1 MKNMKCYLSLVI
13 FYWLWPNWS
22 TAQVTSDPA
31 GSPLTL
37 DQCIEYALANRP
49 AVRQSALDEE
59 IGEREIKANLAG
71 WLPQLSAQYNLQH
84 YLKMPVTLF
93 PNDNGQLTPRTIG
106 TANSSALNLQL
117 NQALYNNDVLLAR
130 RASRYV
136 RTRNDQATTD
146 ARINTVVAVS
156 KAFYDILLT
165 QEQLRILD
173 EALARQQKQ
182 QQDAMA
188 QYQQGLV
195 DKTDYQRASIT
206 LSNTRSDR
214 RRSAESLKFKTAYL
228 KELMGLTP
236 EKPLQLAFDRAQM
249 QQNIPADTTQGVV
262 FANRVEYQ
270 QLETLKAL
278 QGLNVSYYRYGFL
291 PSVSAFGNYN
301 LVYQDNEFARLYNQS
316 FPNSLVGLSV
326 GVPLFQG
333 TRRLQNLHRA
343 RLLDRRL
350 DLDLANLKSQINT
363 EYEQALANY
372 KSDRNEWNVS
382 QNNVTLAQDVYRI
395 IKLQYDEGI
404 KSYLDLITA
413 ETDLRTSEL
422 NYFNALYRVL
432 ASKLDLQRA
441 QGNIPLK

>member
-1 MKNMKCYLSLVI
+1 MKQIKIYLSLVI
-13 FYWLWPNWS
+13 CCWWWPHLS
-22 TAQVTSDPA
+22 PAQGAADPGA
-31 GSPLTL
+31 GPLTL
-37 DQCIEYALANRP
+37 EQCIDFALSNRP

-59 IGEREIKANLAG
+59 IGEREIRASLAG

-93 PNDNGQLTPRTIG
+93 PNDEGQLTPRTIG
-106 TANSSALNLQL
+106 TANTSGLNLQL
-117 NQALYNNDVLLAR
+117 SQTLYNNDVLLAR
-130 RASRYV
+130 RAARYI
-136 RTRNDQATTD
+136 RTRNDQATVNTK
-146 ARINTVVAVS
+146 INTVVAVS

-173 EALARQQKQ
+173 EAIVRQEKQQK
-182 QQDAMA
+182 DALS

-214 RRSAESLKFKTAYL
+214 RRSQEAIKFKTAYL

-236 EKPLQLAFDRAQM
+236 EKNLLLAFDRQQM
-249 QQNIPADTTQGVV
+249 QQDIPADTSQGVA
-262 FANRVEYQ
+262 FANRIEYQ

-278 QGLNVSYYRYGFL
+278 QGLNVNYYRYGFL

-301 LVYQDNEFARLYNQS
+301 VVYQNNDFDRLYNRS

-333 TRRLQNLHRA
+333 TRRVQNLRRA
-343 RLLDRRL
+343 QLLDRRL
-350 DLDLANLKSQINT
+350 DLDLTDLKNQINS

-372 KSDRNEWNVS
+372 KSDLHEWTIS
-382 QNNVTLAQDVYRI
+382 KNNVALAQDVYRI

-404 KSYLDLITA
+404 KTYLDLITA
-413 ETDLRTSEL
+413 ETDLRTTEL
-422 NYFNALYRVL
+422 NYYNALYRVL

-441 QGNIPLK
+441 QGNIPVK

>member
-1 MKNMKCYLSLVI
+1 
-13 FYWLWPNWS
+13 
-22 TAQVTSDPA
+22 
-31 GSPLTL
+31 
-37 DQCIEYALANRP
+37 
-49 AVRQSALDEE
+49 
-59 IGEREIKANLAG
+59 
-71 WLPQLSAQYNLQH
+71 
-84 YLKMPVTLF
+84 
-93 PNDNGQLTPRTIG
+93 
-106 TANSSALNLQL
+106 
-117 NQALYNNDVLLAR
+117 
-130 RASRYV
+130 
-136 RTRNDQATTD
+136 
-146 ARINTVVAVS
+146 
-156 KAFYDILLT
+156 
-165 QEQLRILD
+165 
-173 EALARQQKQ
+173 
-182 QQDAMA
+182 
-188 QYQQGLV
+188 
-195 DKTDYQRASIT
+195 
-206 LSNTRSDR
+206 
-214 RRSAESLKFKTAYL
+214 
-228 KELMGLTP
+228 
-236 EKPLQLAFDRAQM
+236 M

-301 LVYQDNEFARLYNQS
+301 LVYQNNEFSRLYNQS
-316 FPNSLVGLSV
+316 FPNSLIGLSV

-343 RLLDRRL
+343 QLLDRRL
-350 DLDLANLKSQINT
+350 DLDLVNLKNQIHT

-382 QNNVTLAQDVYRI
+382 RNNVTLAQDVYRI

-441 QGNIPLK
+441 QGNIPIK